1 MACHGVAGEER
12 RGVAGAHLLRY
23 DAFACHRMPQ
33 QDRGA
38 VLAAPEHAHALVLA
52 VGEPRSRRVRGLQE
66 RHGRAALDESGVHTT
81 AARRA
86 SGTWRGVEG
95 LDLLECFADWVHRP
109 PGSPESK

>member
-1 MACHGVAGEER
+1 
-12 RGVAGAHLLRY
+12 VAGAHLLRY

-66 RHGRAALDESGVHTT
+66 RHGRGALDESGVTHHG
-81 AARRA
+81 ARRA
-86 SGTWRGVEG
+86 WN
-95 LDLLECFADWVHRP
+95 FAGGGWKAFAVYIVPLVRRWVR
-109 PGSPESK
+109 KVYM